1 MMDSKHGDMEKDKV
15 VDEILIDEFQ
25 KSGIEKV
32 KIRFTRWQGREFLD
46 VRVFISPPP
55 GSQKAEKATHK
66 GICLRL
72 DLVPKLLESLSKAQ
86 KILEEGEGS

>member
-1 MMDSKHGDMEKDKV
+1 MNESGSMKD
-15 VDEILIDEFQ
+15 DEILIDEFQ

-46 VRVFISPPP
+46 VRVFISPSP
-55 GSQKAEKATHK
+55 GSQEADKPTHK

-86 KILEEGEGS
+86 KILEEGKGS